1 MRKTRPGGW
10 NSFFKATQQV
20 GGRARIL
27 TSPASSPGRYSL
39 ACTALWLISAH
50 VQGYRLAAHKLNLV
64 PRWVL
69 LDPPC
74 TWKKKFLFELVSN
87 IKKKKRNF
95 TEKSRF
101 LCSSRKNNKRTWQSW
116 VHIPMWEELARAALG
131 LSLKKGWVSCIL
143 QVPHPAC
150 FTLSSSSN

>member
-1 MRKTRPGGW
+1 MGFFFAPAGIISLNHLHYMKGFTYIISSNPLCDRYYYSIIQMRKTRPGGLS
-10 NSFFKATQQV
+10 SFFKATQV

-27 TSPASSPGRYSL
+27 TSPASSPGRYPL

-74 TWKKKFLFELVSN
+74 TWKKKIPFWISVQH
-87 IKKKKRNF
+87 KKKKKKKKF
-95 TEKSRF
+95 HIKIQISLF
-101 LCSSRKNNKRTWQSW
+101 LS
-116 VHIPMWEELARAALG
+116 
-131 LSLKKGWVSCIL
+131 KK
-143 QVPHPAC
+143 
-150 FTLSSSSN
+150 